1 MTDQTAPGPAGPAG
15 GPREA
20 PDPSAPGAPHATAA
34 GASRATGTPRA
45 MKCGWPI
52 LAWVPGYQRSWLRFD
67 LVAGLTVC
75 GILVPEGMA
84 YAQLAGVPPEFAF
97 YAAPIGLL
105 AYAVIGSSRQ
115 VVVAVSSA
123 VAIMSAATISEL
135 ATPNSA
141 EYVALTAALAILAGL
156 VSIAFGVL
164 RLGRIAQFFSESVL
178 TGFVFGLALLITI
191 KQIPKILGIEAHG
204 DTAVALVRD
213 MLPHLNE
220 TEVLTLAVGAA
231 GIAAMIVLERA
242 LPKVPAALIVLMG
255 SLAASA
261 AFALDSHGVK
271 VVGVLPA
278 GLAGPSLPG
287 VGLDA
292 VPQLIGGALGIA
304 LVAFAEEIGPANEF
318 AREHGGKIEPNRE
331 LIALGTANAGA
342 GLFSGF
348 PIGSSLSKSAAND
361 RAGAKTPASLI
372 TAAAATALVALFLT
386 PLFKPLPEATLGAIV
401 IVAVAGM
408 MKVGKV
414 RQMWRLRRVEFWL
427 AMIALLG
434 VLVMPTLPALAI
446 AVVVS
451 LFLLVWRA
459 SQPRL
464 TFLGRARGD
473 MEPVDLRTTPD
484 AAIPG
489 LLIARPDE
497 MLFFANVASVRG
509 EIMQAVADSEPPVTV
524 VLLDLALTPEVDV
537 PVADALEDLQQ
548 RLAAGDIE
556 LWLCHVQPGARDLL
570 DRAGVL
576 AAIGPERVHARVVD
590 GVLAYAL
597 RAPGRGAR
605 AAVLQ
610 DLLAF
615 VRERAA
621 RPGTSEEGVELLA
634 ALDERLSAELEAS
647 GEVSAQHPPRAET
660 QGLGPADLP

>member
-1 MTDQTAPGPAGPAG
+1 MTDRVAQ
-15 GPREA
+15 
-20 PDPSAPGAPHATAA
+20 
-34 GASRATGTPRA
+34 RATGRP
-45 MKCGWPI
+45 WPV
-52 LAWVPGYQRSWLRFD
+52 LAWVPGYRRSWLRFD

-178 TGFVFGLALLITI
+178 TGFVFGLALLITV
-191 KQIPKILGIEAHG
+191 KQVPKILGVEAHG

-213 MLPHLNE
+213 LLPHLDE
-220 TEVLTLAVGAA
+220 TDLLTLAVGAG
-231 GIAAMIVLERA
+231 GIAAMVLLERW
-242 LPKVPAALIVLMG
+242 LPKVPAALVVLAG
-255 SLAASA
+255 SILVSVAAGLE
-261 AFALDSHGVK
+261 ALDVA

-278 GLAGPSLPG
+278 GLAGPALPG

-292 VPQLIGGALGIA
+292 LPQLIGGALGIA

-318 AREHGGKIEPNRE
+318 AREHGGSISSNRE
-331 LIALGTANAGA
+331 LIALGAANAGA

-361 RAGAKTPASLI
+361 RAGAKTPASLV

-386 PLFKPLPEATLGAIV
+386 PLFEPLPEATLGAIV
-401 IVAVAGM
+401 VVAVAGM
-408 MKVGKV
+408 MKVGKM
-414 RQMWRLRRVEFWL
+414 RQLWRLRRAEFWL
-427 AMIALLG
+427 AVIALLG

-451 LFLLVWRA
+451 LLVLVWRV

-464 TFLGRARGD
+464 TFLGRARGGI
-473 MEPVDLRTTPD
+473 EQADLRTAPD

-489 LLIARPDE
+489 LLIVRPDE
-497 MLFFANVASVRG
+497 MLFFANAAAVRDEVVRAAG
-509 EIMQAVADSEPPVTV
+509 EADPPATV
-524 VLLDLALTPEVDV
+524 VLLDLALTPEVDMPAV
-537 PVADALEDLQQ
+537 DALEDLRQ
-548 RLAAGDIE
+548 RLTAAGRE
-556 LWLCHVQPGARDLL
+556 LWLCHLQPGARDLL
-570 DRAGVL
+570 DRSGLL
-576 AAIGPERVHARVVD
+576 AALGPGGVHVRVID
-590 GVLAYAL
+590 GVVAFAL
-597 RAPGRGAR
+597 RSPGGGAR
-605 AAVLQ
+605 ATVLA
-610 DLLAF
+610 DVVEYL
-615 VRERAA
+615 REHAA
-621 RPGTSEEGVELLA
+621 RPGTSEEAAELLTG
-634 ALDERLSAELEAS
+634 LEKRLSLELAAARGAGAQDDARTTPAEK
-647 GEVSAQHPPRAET
+647 T
-660 QGLGPADLP
+660 